1 MQKLVSG
8 RQLFTVSPRY
18 IVVSREPL
26 PTLSHRMS
34 CGSSQMPRRHVGLPS
49 SEGLGVV
56 DFWFTGISHPAYP
69 AKNQGKP
76 RSAFANQRGW

>member
-1 MQKLVSG
+1 MTMQKLVSG

-18 IVVSREPL
+18 IEYPESLSGSL
-26 PTLSHRMS
+26 PHRMS

-56 DFWFTGISHPAYP
+56 DFWFTGISRQAYL
-69 AKNQGKP
+69 AKIG
-76 RSAFANQRGW
+76 